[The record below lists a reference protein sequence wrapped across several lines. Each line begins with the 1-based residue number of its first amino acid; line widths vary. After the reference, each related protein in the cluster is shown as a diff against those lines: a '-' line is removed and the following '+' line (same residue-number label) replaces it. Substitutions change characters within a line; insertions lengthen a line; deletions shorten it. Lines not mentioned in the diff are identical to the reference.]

1 MKMNTNKEKER
12 PETSPNTEVNDN
24 IMKTDEM
31 NDSKLN
37 KSAKI
42 GRRIIYDKFFL
53 HCSDTE

>member
-1 MKMNTNKEKER
+1 MNTNKEKER
-12 PETSPNTEVNDN
+12 PETNPNTEVNDN

-37 KSAKI
+37 KSAKN
-42 GRRIIYDKFFL
+42 GRRIIYDKFLL